1 MAKLVYSLVLGD
13 EIVAAVDEMA
23 ARQGYNRSA
32 LVNHILAEY
41 TSLTTAE
48 VRNDRVLE
56 ALRSGVAQRGLRVL
70 SQGVAGLT
78 VRTALSY
85 RYNPALSYT
94 VELKKSEGELARLR
108 LTLRSQNDKV
118 LTYFAVFF
126 ELWDRLEEKHLPK
139 PPPKPLPKRAELV
152 QEKRYQRI
160 LRRADMREEEA
171 GKAVAGYIA
180 TLDGC
185 LKVFFQNLDDAMRAM
200 EATELFYCKRLK
212 TTNGLALL

>member
-1 MAKLVYSLVLGD
+1 MAKSVYSLVLGD
-13 EIVAAVDEMA
+13 EVVAAVDEIA
-23 ARQGYNRSA
+23 ALQGYNRSA

-48 VRNDRVLE
+48 ARNDRVLE
-56 ALRSGVAQRGLRVL
+56 ALRCSVAQQGLRVL
-70 SQGVAGLT
+70 SQSVAGLT

-94 VELKKSEGELARLR
+94 VELKKGEGELARLR

-118 LTYFAVFF
+118 LSYFAVFF
-126 ELWDRLEEKHLPK
+126 ELWGKLEEKHLPK
-139 PPPKPLPKRAELV
+139 PPPKGADLM
-152 QEKRYQRI
+152 QQKRYQRI

-171 GKAVAGYIA
+171 GEAVAGYIA

-200 EATELFYCKRLK
+200 EATESFYRKRLK
-212 TTNGLALL
+212 TTYGLELL